1 MLSRRQFCILLGGAP
16 LCFSQATRSGAGG
29 LESPLGSGDL
39 EADFISPP
47 NSARPY
53 VLWMWM
59 GCNISKEGITRDLEA
74 MHTAGIGGATIFSLA
89 DTLTPWSGVI
99 HNS

>member
-1 MLSRRQFCILLGGAP
+1 MISRRQFCILLGGAP
-16 LCFSQATRSGAGG
+16 LCFSQGTRSGAAGM
-29 LESPLGSGDL
+29 ESPPGSGEL

-59 GCNISKEGITRDLEA
+59 GCNISKAGITRDLEA
-74 MHTAGIGGATIFSLA
+74 MQAAGIGGATIFSPA
-89 DTLTPWSGVI
+89 ATLSPWVGGI
-99 HNS
+99 HTR